1 MARPI
6 TWQDVAAPRGLAVAV
21 EAFGRGGD
29 RLAQA
34 VGNMGQLAVDY
45 RNDKIK
51 AATDAAVAG
60 IANSADPTAAAAA
73 LPKDWTIDPLQ
84 VAVAAN
90 ARSGQLLDTKVKES
104 NLEENEAQISN
115 MKSIQ
120 EDRES
125 ARLLATKVQQYEPL
139 ARAGKEFEL
148 DKEDPF
154 WQTAAGFEGLQY
166 LNGLRDT
173 AFNQEQERKRTA
185 AAQVQARAAQEQLNM
200 ARAEREARNLMAN
213 WMQTDEGAASTPAE
227 QQRKGREFGQYTG
240 AGEAFGTTLPGQFQ
254 GARGLATDTEMKRRD
269 PNGVTYEAATNAL
282 LEDSARA
289 AGEKAV
295 ALRDLEQAAA
305 GARAMGQ
312 NTYKNYSGEA
322 INQAVLKNNKD
333 MAEGKG
339 WFTLSKDSE
348 DVQDARDEQ
357 RNLAKA
363 EAASVAREDNL
374 PVPNDKFIPL
384 LPEQEANLAEL
395 VLNGNSGAAAELRRQ
410 YIAYNLVGGEP
421 GLEVI
426 TKQRS
431 APYDTKISRNE
442 REIRRVE
449 GAAIGYKPV
458 PTGAVDAYKRTPDG
472 QLWDK
477 TRNKPWD
484 FVDRSLQKSGNQR

>member
-1 MARPI
+1 LR
-6 TWQDVAAPRGLAVAV
+6 
-21 EAFGRGGD
+21 
-29 RLAQA
+29 
-34 VGNMGQLAVDY
+34 
-45 RNDKIK
+45 
-51 AATDAAVAG
+51 
-60 IANSADPTAAAAA
+60 
-73 LPKDWTIDPLQ
+73 
-84 VAVAAN
+84 
-90 ARSGQLLDTKVKES
+90 
-104 NLEENEAQISN
+104 ENEAQIDDLLS
-115 MKSIQ
+115 Q
-120 EDRES
+120 QQDRES
-125 ARLLATKVQQYEPL
+125 KRQLATKVQKYEPL

-148 DKEDPF
+148 DDDPF
-154 WQTAAGFEGLQY
+154 WQTAAGFEGLTY

-173 AFNQEQERKRTA
+173 AFQQEQERKRTA
-185 AAQVQARAAQEQLNM
+185 AAQVQANAAQQQLNI
-200 ARAEREARNLMAN
+200 ANSERAARNLMAG

-227 QQRKGREFGQYTG
+227 QQRMGRLFSQQTG
-240 AGEAFGTTLPGQFQ
+240 AGEAFGATLPGQFQ
-254 GARGLATDTEMKRRD
+254 GARGLATDAELKRRD
-269 PNGVTYEAATNAL
+269 PNGVSYEAGINAL

-322 INQAVLKNNKD
+322 INQAVLKNNPD
-333 MAEGKG
+333 MASGKG
-339 WFTLSKDSE
+339 WFTLSKDSQ

-363 EAASVAREDNL
+363 EAASVAKEDNL
-374 PVPNDKFIPL
+374 PVPNSKFIPL

-395 VLNGNSGAAAELRRQ
+395 VLSGNSGAAAELRRQ

-431 APYDTKISRNE
+431 APYDTKISKNQK
-442 REIRRVE
+442 EIQRVE

-458 PTGAVDAYKRTPDG
+458 PTTAVDAYKRTPEG
-472 QLWDK
+472 QVWDK

-484 FVDRSLQKSGNQR
+484 FVDRTLQKDKNQR

>member
-6 TWQDVAAPRGLAVAV
+6 TWQDVAAPRGNAALIEVY
-21 EAFGRGGD
+21 GRGGD

-34 VGNMGQLAVDY
+34 VGNMGQVAVDF
-45 RNDKIK
+45 RNNKIK
-51 AATDAAVAG
+51 SATDAAIAG
-60 IANSADPTAAAAA
+60 IANSQDPTAAAAA
-73 LPKDWTIDPLQ
+73 LPQDWTIDPLA

-104 NLEENEAQISN
+104 NLAENEAQISN

-185 AAQVQARAAQEQLNM
+185 AAEVQARAASEALRLAN
-200 ARAEREARNLMAN
+200 AERQARNLMAG
-213 WMQTDEGAASTPAE
+213 WMQTDEGSASTPAE
-227 QQRKGREFGQYTG
+227 RQRKGREFGVQTG
-240 AGEAFGTTLPGQFQ
+240 AGEAFGVGLSSQFE
-254 GARGLATDTEMKRRD
+254 GARGLATDEELKRRA
-269 PNGVTYEAATNAL
+269 PNGITYEASINAL

-312 NTYKNYSGEA
+312 NNYKNYSGEA

-339 WFTLSKDSE
+339 WFNFSKDSE

-363 EAASVAREDNL
+363 EAATVAKESGL
-374 PVPNDKFIPL
+374 PVPNERFVPL

-395 VLNGNSGAAAELRRQ
+395 VLNGNSSAAAELRRQ
-410 YIAYNLVGGEP
+410 YLAYNLVGGES

-426 TKQRS
+426 VKQRS
-431 APYDTKISRNE
+431 APYDTKISKNQK
-442 REIRRVE
+442 EIQRTE

-458 PTGAVDAYKRTPDG
+458 PTTAVDAYKRTPDG
-472 QLWDK
+472 QLWEK
-477 TRNKPWD
+477 TREKPWD
-484 FVDRSLQKSGNQR
+484 FVDRSLQNNKNQR

>member
-6 TWQDVAAPRGLAVAV
+6 TWQDVAAPRGLAVGIEV
-21 EAFGRGGD
+21 FGRGGD

-34 VGNMGQLAVDY
+34 VQGMGQVAVDY
-45 RNDKIK
+45 REDRIK
-51 AATDAAVAG
+51 EATDAAVAG
-60 IANSADPTAAAAA
+60 IANSQDPTAAAAA
-73 LPKDWTIDPLQ
+73 LPKDWTIDPLA

-90 ARSGQLLDTKVKES
+90 ARSGQLLDTRVKES
-104 NLEENEAQISN
+104 NLAENEAQISN

-125 ARLLATKVQQYEPL
+125 ARLIATKVQQYEPL

-148 DKEDPF
+148 DQEDPF

-173 AFNQEQERKRTA
+173 AFNQDQERKRTA
-185 AAQVQARAAQEQLNM
+185 AAQVQARAASEALRLAN
-200 ARAEREARNLMAN
+200 AERQARNLMAN
-213 WMQTDEGAASTPAE
+213 WMQSDEGSASTVAE
-227 QQRKGREFGQYTG
+227 QQRKGREFGQATG

-254 GARGLATDTEMKRRD
+254 GARGLATDEELKRRA
-269 PNGVTYEAATNAL
+269 PNGVTYEASINAL

-289 AGEKAV
+289 EGEKAV

-339 WFTLSKDSE
+339 WFTLAKDSE
-348 DVQDARDEQ
+348 DVQDARDKQ

-363 EAASVAREDNL
+363 EAATVARENNL
-374 PVPNDKFIPL
+374 PLPNNKFIPL

-395 VLNGNSGAAAELRRQ
+395 VLNGNSSAAAELRRQ
-410 YIAYNLVGGEP
+410 YLAYNLVGAEP

-431 APYDTKISRNE
+431 APYDTRISKNQK
-442 REIRRVE
+442 EIQRTE

-458 PTGAVDAYKRTPDG
+458 PTTALDAYKRTPDG
-472 QLWDK
+472 QLWDQ
-477 TRNKPWD
+477 TREKPWD
-484 FVDRSLQKSGNQR
+484 FVDRSLQNNRNQR